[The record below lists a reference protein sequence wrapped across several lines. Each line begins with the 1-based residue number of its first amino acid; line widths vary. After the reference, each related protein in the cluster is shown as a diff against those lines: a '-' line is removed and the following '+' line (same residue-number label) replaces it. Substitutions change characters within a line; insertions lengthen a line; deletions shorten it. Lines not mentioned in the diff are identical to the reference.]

1 MSDTLSDP
9 LRVLLVED
17 SESDAAL
24 VLRTLSKAGHVLQA
38 QRVEDAAELRA
49 ALAAQPWDLV
59 ISDYQLPGFDAP
71 AALAIVQASA
81 LDIPFIVVSGTIGED
96 NAVAMM
102 KAGAQDYLMKSNL
115 ARLSPAVVREL
126 ADARNR
132 KAQRSAEAAETA
144 LRAQLLESQREAYE
158 QLSAWHR
165 RLELS
170 KDEERRL
177 LSRELHDELG
187 QSLTALKLRLKVL
200 PRSTAAPAASIDDA
214 VALVD
219 GLIDRVRRISVDL
232 RPPLLDEL
240 GLESAL
246 RAFVDGQARVS
257 PTRFTLETRGLARR
271 LSSELEIACFR
282 LVQEA
287 VTNVL
292 RHARAARAAIRITRD
307 DDQLI
312 ISVLDDGC
320 GVTSAQAQARAKAG
334 HLGLVGMRE
343 RARALGG
350 ELNVTSP
357 PGAGEPTGTRID
369 VWLPAPLRPSG

>member
-1 MSDTLSDP
+1 MSEA

-24 VLRTLSKAGHVLQA
+24 VLRALGKAGHELHA
-38 QRVEDAAELRA
+38 RRVESAAELST
-49 ALAAQPWDLV
+49 ALQEQAWDVV
-59 ISDYQLPGFDAP
+59 ISDYQLPGFSAP
-71 AALAIVQASA
+71 AALATVQQAGR
-81 LDIPFIVVSGTIGED
+81 DIPFIVVSGTIGED

-115 ARLSPAVVREL
+115 ARLSPAVEREL

-132 KAQRSAEAAETA
+132 KAQRAAELAEAA
-144 LRAQLLESQREAYE
+144 LRGQLLESQREAYE

-165 RLELS
+165 RLELT

-187 QSLTALKLRLKVL
+187 QTLTALKLRLKIAL
-200 PRSTAAPAASIDDA
+200 RGGPTAGSNVDDA
-214 VALVD
+214 LALVD
-219 GLIDRVRRISVDL
+219 SLIDRVRKISVDL

-246 RAFVDGQARVS
+246 RAFIDAQARVA
-257 PTRFTLETRGLARR
+257 PTRWTLETAGLTHR
-271 LSSELEIACFR
+271 LTPELEIACFR

-287 VTNVL
+287 VTNVQ
-292 RHARAARAAIRITRD
+292 RHAHAIRAWVRIARQD
-307 DDQLI
+307 EQLSI
-312 ISVLDDGC
+312 AVVDDGR
-320 GVTSAQAQARAKAG
+320 GVTSEHAQARAKAG

-350 ELNVTSP
+350 ELSVSSP
-357 PGAGEPTGTRID
+357 PVSGEPTGTRID
-369 VWLPAPLRPSG
+369 VLLPAP